1 MWPLDLYMGRVPT
14 GLFWE
19 MHRVSRPIFDYVLY
33 LYAESVQSY
42 ARGVDERVF
51 DLPDG
56 GRVVIRERVF
66 QQVWREKNSGRAG

>member
-19 MHRVSRPIFDYVLY
+19 MHRVSRPIFDYVSY
-33 LYAESVQSY
+33 LHAESVHCY
-42 ARGVDERVF
+42 VRRVDERVF

-56 GRVVIRERVF
+56 GRVVIGEHVF
-66 QQVWREKNSGRAG
+66 QQVWREMNLGRTG